1 MPDIVLLMPLRA
13 SVRFLVYICRRLGSK
28 GDVMMLIKN
37 AAAAGLLALVVMA
50 ANAHAQNFPTRPVR
64 IIMPFP
70 AGTSV
75 NDVLGRALAQRLSE
89 PLGQQVI
96 FDNRSGAGGTL
107 GSEMVAKSPPDG
119 YTLLLAATG
128 PMTIAPFVYPK
139 LGYDTL
145 RDFAPV
151 AMVALAPYII
161 ITHPSVPAKNLKE
174 LIALAKAKP
183 SELRFASAG
192 TGSTPHLCTELM
204 MRMAGINMLHIPYK
218 GGAPAM
224 IDTIAGHTQLYCTS
238 VTNAAPFIKQGKI
251 RAIGVTPIKRSPLLP
266 DVPTL
271 DEQGLKGFDVAQ
283 WMGIVAP
290 AKTPPAVVQRL
301 YQAIARVVNDP
312 DYAKFVVQQGGE
324 IALMGPDEYG
334 ALMRTELERW
344 GKLVKAIKVTA
355 E

>member
-1 MPDIVLLMPLRA
+1 MT
-13 SVRFLVYICRRLGSK
+13 
-28 GDVMMLIKN
+28 LIKN
-37 AAAAGLLALVVMA
+37 AVAASLLAVAA
-50 ANAHAQNFPTRPVR
+50 ANAQAQNFPNRPLR

-96 FDNRSGAGGTL
+96 FDNRSGAAGTI

-128 PMTIAPFVYPK
+128 PLTIAPFVYRK

-151 AMVALAPYII
+151 AMVAIVPYII
-161 ITHPSVPAKNLKE
+161 VAHPSVPAKNLKE
-174 LIALAKAKP
+174 LIALAKSRPKQ
-183 SELRFASAG
+183 LLFASSG
-192 TGSTPHLCTELM
+192 TGGTPHLCTELM
-204 MRMAGINMLHIPYK
+204 MSQAGISMLHIPYK
-218 GGAPAM
+218 GGSPAM
-224 IDTIAGHTQLYCTS
+224 IDTIAGQTHLYCTS

-251 RAIGVTPIKRSPLLP
+251 RGIGVTTLKRSPVLP
-266 DVPTL
+266 DLPTL
-271 DEQGLKGFDVAQ
+271 DEQGLKGFDVSQ
-283 WMGIVAP
+283 WMGVLAP

-301 YQAIARVVNDP
+301 HQAIARVVNDP
-312 DYAKFVVQQGGE
+312 EYVKFVQQQGAE
-324 IALMGPDEYG
+324 VALMTPDEVT
-334 ALMRTELERW
+334 ALMRNDLERW
-344 GKLVKAIKVTA
+344 GKLVKAVGIKP